1 MTTARIAAVSA
12 ALLAGSAFVPAAFAG
27 PEALVLQV
35 SDATVYEGNAGETL
49 ASFQVRRIGSFTG
62 KAQTVSFA
70 TVDGDAVAGSDYTAT
85 AGMLTFDKKTEVH
98 TVVVPVLGDAAQE
111 PDEYF
116 LLVVS
121 NTGGGDPE
129 GRGRILNDDG
139 WPPS

>member
-1 MTTARIAAVSA
+1 MNRFAAVGSA
-12 ALLAGSAFVPAAFAG
+12 LVAGALLAPAASAG

-35 SDATVYEGNAGETL
+35 SDATVYEGNAGTTL

-62 KAQTVSFA
+62 KAQTVSFTTA
-70 TVDGDAVAGSDYTAT
+70 DGDAVAGSDYVAT
-85 AGMLTFDKKTEVH
+85 AGTLTFDKKTEVH
-98 TVVVPVLGDAAQE
+98 TVVVEVNGDAAQE
-111 PDEYF
+111 PDEFF
-116 LLVVS
+116 LLLVS